1 VQAPSEKSPERAFP
15 LSAPFIYAHSP
26 PSPRIPSSASGPK
39 STKHISAQSR
49 EGESAITWQTGQ
61 ANVPGG
67 KSPRLGPSTCAPD
80 PAPPVLCPGGSHHLT
95 PTPACVYLRRI
106 LYMNEQLLS
115 RWSRRPNRDKRSRW
129 HPLPRLRS
137 HCVRLIVRW
146 TTYDHRPTSTH
157 TALPCSVEL
166 PASAPA
172 REIIKDIQLIVPF
185 TMIICQIP
193 PVGVTPE
200 LESPYA
206 DIQAFRF
213 YGTHSQ
219 GSIAKGR

>member
-1 VQAPSEKSPERAFP
+1 
-15 LSAPFIYAHSP
+15 
-26 PSPRIPSSASGPK
+26 
-39 STKHISAQSR
+39 
-49 EGESAITWQTGQ
+49 
-61 ANVPGG
+61 
-67 KSPRLGPSTCAPD
+67 
-80 PAPPVLCPGGSHHLT
+80 
-95 PTPACVYLRRI
+95 
-106 LYMNEQLLS
+106 M
-115 RWSRRPNRDKRSRW
+115 
-129 HPLPRLRS
+129 
-137 HCVRLIVRW
+137 
-146 TTYDHRPTSTH
+146 YDHRPTSTH

-185 TMIICQIP
+185 TMIIYHIP

>member
-1 VQAPSEKSPERAFP
+1 MLSIQESGRSASEKC
-15 LSAPFIYAHSP
+15 H
-26 PSPRIPSSASGPK
+26 
-39 STKHISAQSR
+39 
-49 EGESAITWQTGQ
+49 
-61 ANVPGG
+61 VPGG
-67 KSPRLGPSTCAPD
+67 KVRGSVLDLGTGPCPTGPLSRRFAPSDPNSRLRVFATHI
-80 PAPPVLCPGGSHHLT
+80 VHERT
-95 PTPACVYLRRI
+95 V
-106 LYMNEQLLS
+106 LS
-115 RWSRRPNRDKRSRW
+115 RWSRRPNRDKRARW

-146 TTYDHRPTSTH
+146 TMYDHRPTSTH

-185 TMIICQIP
+185 TMIIYHIP